1 MMYARNV
8 GFAWK
13 PENVLM
19 NDLETKLFNLKQM
32 RSIYYQ
38 FGHKPRPKT
47 SPYDEEIE
55 EIEKQLK

>member
-1 MMYARNV
+1 
-8 GFAWK
+8 
-13 PENVLM
+13 M

-47 SPYDEEIE
+47 SPYDEEIAE
-55 EIEKQLK
+55 LEKQLKNR

>member
-1 MMYARNV
+1 
-8 GFAWK
+8 
-13 PENVLM
+13 M